1 MLFDAIYDFLFIG
14 LPCFIAG
21 MITMFAIFAQAK
33 NEQDDKRKRTRKKR
47 IRYIYYLTG
56 VLLRKQREKTKID
69 VD

>member
-1 MLFDAIYDFLFIG
+1 
-14 LPCFIAG
+14 

-33 NEQDDKRKRTRKKR
+33 NEQDNKRRRTRKKR

-56 VLLRKQREKTKID
+56 VLLKKQREKAKID

>member
-1 MLFDAIYDFLFIG
+1 MLIDVIYDFLFIG

-33 NEQDDKRKRTRKKR
+33 NEQDDKRRRTRKKR
-47 IRYIYYLTG
+47 IGYIYYLTG
-56 VLLRKQREKTKID
+56 ILLKKQREKTKID

>member
-1 MLFDAIYDFLFIG
+1 MLFDVIYDFLFIG

-33 NEQDDKRKRTRKKR
+33 NEQDDKRRRTRRKRINYINYLTDIVIKKR
-47 IRYIYYLTG
+47 
-56 VLLRKQREKTKID
+56 QQENKID